1 MYARLYRNACRRDK
15 HGIERLTEPI
25 REIEAEMLMGC
36 PICDGSGWTF
46 EADPYGDE
54 FYPCPCPLGG
64 QFPTLHNDG
73 RVA

>member
-15 HGIERLTEPI
+15 HGIEVLGMPI

-46 EADPYGDE
+46 ESDPDGESYA
-54 FYPCPCPLGG
+54 PAPCPLGA
-64 QFPTLHNDG
+64 QFPTLHNTG
-73 RVA
+73 RTS